1 LIDFFPRWVKKEL
14 FTYPLTDLTDIERRR
29 KMIGPIVNFFSNAAK
44 KIPWEKVAKAAKK
57 IPWKK
62 VGTDIL
68 IATGG
73 IFAEKTVEKIMKSRK
88 SPKRKIAKL
97 RKLKESGIIT
107 EKQFEEAVEIIVK
120 TYAKEA

>member
-1 LIDFFPRWVKKEL
+1 
-14 FTYPLTDLTDIERRR
+14 
-29 KMIGPIVNFFSNAAK
+29 MIGPIVNIVGNAAK
-44 KIPWEKVAKAAKK
+44 KIPWDKILKLLKK

-62 VGTDIL
+62 IGTDIA

-73 IFAEKTVEKIMKSRK
+73 ILAEKSVEKIMKSRK

-97 RKLKESGIIT
+97 RKLKESKIIN
-107 EKQFEEAVEIIVK
+107 EKQFDEAVEIIVK

>member
-1 LIDFFPRWVKKEL
+1 
-14 FTYPLTDLTDIERRR
+14 
-29 KMIGPIVNFFSNAAK
+29 
-44 KIPWEKVAKAAKK
+44 
-57 IPWKK
+57 
-62 VGTDIL
+62 
-68 IATGG
+68 
-73 IFAEKTVEKIMKSRK
+73 MKSRK